1 MDSTKD
7 FKDKRLLNVHEL
19 RFYLGMGEC
28 NAVKW
33 AKGIGAERRIGRRL
47 LFDKWVID
55 KAISNQASNESES

>member
-1 MDSTKD
+1 MDNTED
-7 FKDKRLLNVHEL
+7 FKNKRLLNVNEL
-19 RFYLGMGEC
+19 RFYLGMGVC

-55 KAISNQASNESES
+55 KAISNQANNESES